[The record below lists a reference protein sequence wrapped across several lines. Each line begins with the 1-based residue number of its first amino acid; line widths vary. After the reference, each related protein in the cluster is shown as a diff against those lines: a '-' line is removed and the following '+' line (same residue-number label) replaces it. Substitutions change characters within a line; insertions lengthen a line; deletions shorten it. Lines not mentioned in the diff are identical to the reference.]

1 MEKRLAKSHK
11 LKMTKNHSQKAW
23 PKSMAKK
30 LDQKS
35 KAKKLHGK
43 VWLKS
48 MAEKHG

>member
-1 MEKRLAKSHK
+1 
-11 LKMTKNHSQKAW
+11 
-23 PKSMAKK
+23 MAKK

-48 MAEKHG
+48 MAEKHCKKIDLKGSDEV